1 MGMIDFPRAVF
12 FLNLLCDVVW
22 VLAEAPQVRKL
33 PPFAG
38 VGVNAASAFRAGV
51 FPEETER

>member
-1 MGMIDFPRAVF
+1 MNDFPRAAF
-12 FLNLLCDVVW
+12 FLNLLCDVAW